1 MITSCKRTR
10 SLLSGYL
17 DGVMTGREMQKVSH
31 HLGGCVACN
40 RHLRMLQQT
49 QAAIAGLGRKVAPP
63 ELALQLRLA
72 LSREAA
78 RTPSRRWQNFQ
89 LQLEHLTRVFMVP
102 ATAGV
107 FSAIILFA
115 VLMGFFT
122 LPTQLQASNDL
133 GMAFSFYTPPEV
145 AEIPWHLAQ
154 SGTGGDSITLEAAVD
169 ANGRINDYRV
179 LSNPEGDSQYLP
191 WDLKNLLVFAQF
203 RPATSYG
210 RPIPGRVVLSFSR
223 INVKG

>member
-1 MITSCKRTR
+1 MITSCKRTQT
-10 SLLSGYL
+10 SLSRYL
-17 DGVMTGREMQKVSH
+17 DGLMTGREMQKVTH
-31 HLGGCVACN
+31 HLSGCPRCN
-40 RHLRMLQQT
+40 RRLQMLQQT
-49 QAAIAGLGRKVAPP
+49 QAAVASLGRKVAPP
-63 ELALQLRLA
+63 ELALRLRLA

-78 RTPSRRWQNFQ
+78 RTPARRWESLK
-89 LQLEHLTRVFMVP
+89 LQLEHVTSVFMVP

-122 LPTQLQASNDL
+122 LPAQLQAANEL
-133 GMAFSFYTPPEV
+133 GMPFSIYTPPEV
-145 AEIPWHLAQ
+145 ADMPWHLAQ
-154 SGTGGDSITLEAAVD
+154 SGGDGSSITLEAAVD
-169 ANGRINDYRV
+169 ANGRINDYRI
-179 LSNPEGDSQYLP
+179 LSSSEGDLQDLP

-210 RPIPGRVVLSFSR
+210 RPIPGRVVLSFSK